1 MAESRDDVDPQHA
14 SRIYSRTGDDGTTG
28 LGAGQRVPKEHPR
41 VEAYGTVDELNSCLG
56 VVLASGVDD
65 QLREPLVRVQNLLFD
80 LGSGLCML
88 PEDKAKWPVPEVEE
102 EHVGELERLM
112 DQLSEDLPR
121 LKSFILP
128 GGHVAAAHLHV
139 ARCVCRRAERLVVAL
154 SRAETIGEWDA
165 QFLNRLSDA
174 LFVMARFQNLRA
186 GVEDVKWLGRKA
198 STDGRPKI

>member
-1 MAESRDDVDPQHA
+1 MAENESKSA
-14 SRIYSRTGDDGTTG
+14 SRIYTRTGDDGTTG
-28 LGAGQRVPKEHPR
+28 LGAGHRVPKEHPR
-41 VEAYGTVDELNSCLG
+41 VAAYGTVDELNSVLG
-56 VVLASGVDD
+56 VVLASGVDEA
-65 QLREPLVRVQNLLFD
+65 LREPLVRIQNLLFD

-88 PEDKAKWPVPEVEE
+88 PEDKANWRVPEVEE
-102 EHVGELERLM
+102 AHVGELERLM
-112 DQLSEDLPR
+112 DRLSEELPP

-154 SRAETIGEWDA
+154 SRGDAVGDWDA

-174 LFVMARFQNLRA
+174 LFVMARFQNLRS

-198 STDGRPKI
+198 SSDG